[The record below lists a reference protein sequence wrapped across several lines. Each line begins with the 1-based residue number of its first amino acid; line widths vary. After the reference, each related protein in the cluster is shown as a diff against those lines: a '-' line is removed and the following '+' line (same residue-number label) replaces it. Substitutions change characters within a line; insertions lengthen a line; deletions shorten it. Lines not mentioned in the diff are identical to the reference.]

1 MRYGVIISFNKEAK
15 IGVIKDLNQQK
26 IRFHI
31 ESPTVNFNRT
41 DLVSY
46 EIALMETGLAAVNIT
61 LVVAKFSEV
70 FKFKPLSKLKD

>member
-46 EIALMETGLAAVNIT
+46 EIALVETGLTAVNIT